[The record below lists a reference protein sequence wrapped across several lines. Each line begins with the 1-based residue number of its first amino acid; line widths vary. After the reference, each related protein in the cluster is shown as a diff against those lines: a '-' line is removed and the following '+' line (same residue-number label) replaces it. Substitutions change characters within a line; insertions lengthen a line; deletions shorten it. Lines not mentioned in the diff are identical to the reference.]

1 MEYGHIFL
9 VPYDVHKMP
18 QLLDKRVLGLMTQI
32 AAEVANSS
40 FHIFVDY
47 DASESMDHRGFQVIF
62 FAVCS
67 FVP

>member
-1 MEYGHIFL
+1 
-9 VPYDVHKMP
+9 
-18 QLLDKRVLGLMTQI
+18 MTQI

-62 FAVCS
+62 FAVSS